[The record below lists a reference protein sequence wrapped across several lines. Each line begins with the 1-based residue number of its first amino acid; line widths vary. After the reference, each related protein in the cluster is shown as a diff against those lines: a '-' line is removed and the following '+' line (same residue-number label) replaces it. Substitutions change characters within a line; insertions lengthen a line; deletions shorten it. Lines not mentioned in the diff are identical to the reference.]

1 MKNILKLTV
10 LGMLF
15 CGMAGFVSCAETNT
29 NEGEEGTPP
38 GEAPA
43 APTGLDVADLTF
55 NGATLVWNAV
65 EGAET
70 YEVECSAWVNM
81 TREVTDEICVITG
94 LTSETEYTWRVRSLN
109 GDLASEW
116 VTGAPFT
123 TLTQPAGT
131 LAAPTGLDVTDLT
144 FEAATLSWNAVDGA
158 TGYQVIV
165 GTAAETPEFTATS
178 FTAEGLD
185 PETEYIWKVRAVNG
199 AIQSEWVTGEQFT
212 TLKAPLAPPTGLAI
226 EGPTMKGVILVW
238 DVVEIDAYTLKMQ
251 GLFPN
256 IREEFLTELGDGRQE
271 FTVDVPYEEFA
282 DFYQQYGQY
291 AINLEGLLA
300 PATEYTW
307 KVCGVKG
314 TGDAAEQSEYT
325 EGPGFTTLSPP
336 AYTDFTGNY
345 NAHDGVSLYAT
356 PELDTWTGAIAASG
370 YDEANMYGYY
380 TLSTMYGIAP
390 VYMDYLEGS
399 VYADNYT
406 SIGTDNSGN
415 SVYQSVGALNAEGTA
430 ILGWLP
436 GSEFGYELTWDPA
449 TRTLSYPTVVNV
461 TGYGPLTAVWAL
473 MGKNAQ
479 GQVASRISN
488 VYVGLKLT
496 VDAGGGTRVLSGTRI
511 NISDE
516 KLVNA
521 KTFTADRIVSTRLRQ
536 AGTVNANVAKYV
548 IPAPARQKYNK
559 SK

>member
-1 MKNILKLTV
+1 MKKIVKLTV
-10 LGMLF
+10 QSLLF
-15 CGMAGFVSCAETNT
+15 CGAAGFVSCTETNI
-29 NEGEEGTPP
+29 NQGEEGTTLV
-38 GEAPA
+38 
-43 APTGLDVADLTF
+43 APTDLDVTNLTF
-55 NGATLVWNAV
+55 DGATLVWSAV
-65 EGAET
+65 DGAEI
-70 YEVECSAWVNM
+70 YEVECSAWAN
-81 TREVTDEICVITG
+81 TTLETSETTHILTG
-94 LTSETEYTWRVRSLN
+94 LTSETEYTWRVRAVN
-109 GDLASEW
+109 GEIESEW
-116 VTGAPFT
+116 ATGEPFT
-123 TLTQPAGT
+123 TSSQPVGT
-131 LAAPTGLDVTDLT
+131 LAAPTGLDVANLT
-144 FEAATLSWNAVDGA
+144 FDGATLAWNAVDGA

-165 GTAAETPEFTATS
+165 GTSAETPEFTATS
-178 FTAEGLD
+178 YTAKGLD
-185 PETEYIWKVRAVNG
+185 PETEYIWKVRAVKG
-199 AIQSEWVTGEQFT
+199 AIQSEWVTGEPFT
-212 TLKAPLAPPTGLAI
+212 TLKAPLAPPTGLEI

-238 DVVEIDAYTLKMQ
+238 DVVEIDAYIMKMQ
-251 GLFPN
+251 GVSFN
-256 IREEFLTELGDGRQE
+256 IREDFLTDLEDGRQE
-271 FTVDVPYEEFA
+271 FTIDITYEDFA
-282 DFYQQYGQY
+282 EFYQQYGQY
-291 AINLEGLLA
+291 AINLEELLV

-307 KVCGVKG
+307 QVCGVKG
-314 TGDAAEQSEYT
+314 TGDDAEQSVYT

-336 AYTDFTGNY
+336 AYTDFAGNY
-345 NAHDGVSLYAT
+345 NAHVEQSLYAS
-356 PELDTWTGAIAASG
+356 PEMETWTGAIAASG

-436 GSEFGYELTWDPA
+436 GSEFGYELTWAPA